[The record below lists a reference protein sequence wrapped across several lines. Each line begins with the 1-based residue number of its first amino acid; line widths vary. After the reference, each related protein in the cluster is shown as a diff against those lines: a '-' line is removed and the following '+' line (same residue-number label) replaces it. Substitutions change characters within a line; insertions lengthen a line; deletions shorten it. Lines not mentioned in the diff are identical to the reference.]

1 MFDTEANR
9 LLTAPALFSRT
20 FIPSLDAQIESQ
32 ENWTPAQSGRLDWV
46 FLASLA
52 HRILLLAPAS
62 LGFSLPCV
70 NREAASSLRGKRKLQ
85 NYPI

>member
-9 LLTAPALFSRT
+9 LFT
-20 FIPSLDAQIESQ
+20 SLDAQIESQ

-52 HRILLLAPAS
+52 HWILLLAPAS

-70 NREAASSLRGKRKLQ
+70 NREAASSLRGSKRKLQ